1 MHADMKAVAEA
12 AIAWNR
18 ARLQRIATAKAVP
31 TGALCYTAEEHTMRL
46 AKQAEAKAK
55 AHLRKMCAKADPTC
69 VVLETEARAPRPRLP
84 AADIIDI

>member
-1 MHADMKAVAEA
+1 MAAA

-18 ARLQRIATAKAVP
+18 ARLQRIAAAKAVP
-31 TGALCYTAEEHTMRL
+31 AGAPCYTAEEHAMRL

-55 AHLRKMCAKADPTC
+55 AHLCKMCAKADPTC
-69 VVLETEARAPRPRLP
+69 VVLETEARTPKPRLP

>member
-18 ARLQRIATAKAVP
+18 ARLQRISVAKAVP
-31 TGALCYTAEEHTMRL
+31 AGALGYSVEEHAMRL

-55 AHLRKMCAKADPTC
+55 ARLRKMCAKADPTC
-69 VVLETEARAPRPRLP
+69 VVLETEVRAPEPLLP
-84 AADIIDI
+84 SADIIDI

>member
-1 MHADMKAVAEA
+1 MRADMEAVAAA

-18 ARLQRIATAKAVP
+18 ARLQRIVAAKAVP
-31 TGALCYTAEEHTMRL
+31 AGALCYTTEEHALRL

-55 AHLRKMCAKADPTC
+55 AHLRKMCAKADPAC
-69 VVLETEARAPRPRLP
+69 VVLDADARAPRPRLP